1 MTSRVLPTL
10 TLITAVGA
18 AVVGGVFF
26 AFSAFVM
33 TALRRL
39 PPDQGLA
46 AMQSVN
52 RQAPTAAFMLVMFG
66 TAAACVMLGVMSVR
80 DPHGPGAW
88 YRLAGA
94 VLYLLGV
101 LMTIAY
107 HVPHNDTLARVD
119 PAAAGAAGSWLRYA
133 SDWTVWNHVRT
144 LLSVAGAV
152 VLVIAV
158 RVGDRAVAAAP
169 ARIVPLGLPR

>member
-33 TALRRL
+33 TALRQL

-52 RQAPTAAFMLVMFG
+52 RQAPTAALMLVMFG
-66 TAAACVMLGVMSVR
+66 TAAACVVLGVASVR
-80 DPHGPGAW
+80 DPDEPGAW

-94 VLYLLGV
+94 ALYLFGV
-101 LMTIAY
+101 LLTIAY
-107 HVPHNDTLARVD
+107 HVPHNDALARVD
-119 PAAAGAAGSWLRYA
+119 PTAAGADGSWLRYA
-133 SDWTVWNHVRT
+133 GDWTAWNHVRT

-152 VLVIAV
+152 VLVAAV
-158 RVGDRAVAAAP
+158 RVGDRAAAMLP
-169 ARIVPLGLPR
+169 VPTR